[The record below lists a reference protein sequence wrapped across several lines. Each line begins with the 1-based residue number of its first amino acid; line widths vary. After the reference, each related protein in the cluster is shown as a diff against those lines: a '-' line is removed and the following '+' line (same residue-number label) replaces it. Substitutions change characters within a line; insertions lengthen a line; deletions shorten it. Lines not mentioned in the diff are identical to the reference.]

1 MKRNKLVKCFAPI
14 QRYRIPHWRY
24 ISFWFVNQASL
35 NAIGPITLGKKRFHG
50 DDKIFSLR
58 LRERHLQY
66 FLIS

>member
-50 DDKIFSLR
+50 YEKFSVWG
-58 LRERHLQY
+58 Y
-66 FLIS
+66 VKGTFNIS